1 MGQVGTE
8 ATLQDI
14 LGVAKN
20 IKSFTEIIAKGETTE
35 TWRGFQTLLDDGLA
49 ETMCPPGTQLVDKWE
64 KAAGTSYDTP
74 WDIVHYEDDGGSA
87 FLKWHYSTPDG
98 IPFDEPE
105 AIYFA
110 PSGGLPAGTYHIL
123 IGASYGTGWSTA
135 KAIQFTLA
143 AAMDAGDQLVINCG
157 TNYANDPTNGRAW
170 NVYAKGS
177 TTSKQSGTTS
187 NGTDGTSLG
196 TIGATNAHKP
206 EGNLNAISRVVY
218 GYARWSQSA
227 MRQWLNSQAAAG
239 AWWTPQ
245 NDWDRPPSVAATLRG
260 FMAGISHEM
269 YAVMQKSQIVTALNT
284 QEGFT
289 TDRETT
295 EDYFFLP
302 SLEQMYINPQLA
314 GVEGD
319 SWDYYKE
326 LAEEIGLPGMFQQYG
341 TYPILITYNCSNTTS
356 PVYVWLRS
364 CNRGSAYYEWHV
376 YISGNVGGN
385 YAFSAFRSC
394 PACKISKSAPVIQ

>member
-8 ATLQDI
+8 ATLKDI
-14 LGVAKN
+14 LGVTET

-49 ETMCPPGTQLVDKWE
+49 ESMCPPGTQLVDKWE
-64 KAAGTSYDTP
+64 KAAGTVYDTP
-74 WDIVHYEDDGGSA
+74 WDIVHYADNGGSA

-110 PSGGLPAGTYHIL
+110 PDGGLAAGTYHIL
-123 IGASYGTGWSTA
+123 IGQNWSTGWANTKS
-135 KAIQFTLA
+135 IQFTLTDDMA
-143 AAMDAGDQLVINCG
+143 AGDQLVIDCG
-157 TNYANDPTNGRAW
+157 TNNANDPTAGRTW
-170 NVYAKGS
+170 KTYAKGS
-177 TTSKQSGTTS
+177 TTVKQTGTTS
-187 NGTDGTSLG
+187 NGTGGTSLG
-196 TIGATNAHKP
+196 TIGATNLHKP

-218 GYARWSQSA
+218 GYGRWSQSA

-245 NDWDRPPSVAATLRG
+245 NDWDRPPSVASTLRG

-269 YAVMQKSQIVTALNT
+269 YAVMQKTQVVTALNT
-284 QEGFT
+284 QEGFAT
-289 TDRETT
+289 NTETT

-319 SWDYYKE
+319 SWDYFKG
-326 LAEEIGLPGMFQQYG
+326 LAEEAGLTGMFQQYG

-364 CNRGSAYYEWHV
+364 CHRGYATNEWYVSSSGYVYGYSA
-376 YISGNVGGN
+376 SN
-385 YAFSAFRSC
+385 ATRSC
-394 PACKISKSAPVIQ
+394 PACKITKSTP